1 MSYALNEN
9 KRRSI
14 IIEYIKN
21 NPDCNKQKVV
31 NALDGQLSRVPIL
44 HTLKELKKEGII
56 SESKEKQN
64 SRDHK
69 LNVNAGN
76 IVVSVSQ
83 EIDELEKAFFSLFK
97 SIKKK
102 YDAVYSSANST
113 NTYKGNIQ
121 DDVSKIV
128 DLLWESSSIFYEIVN
143 VYLLRSVILWP
154 KKVQDKDVL
163 KKLYSIVYTK
173 IADISLRL
181 SEVLKLHSAL
191 DYSPL
196 FYTNTWRNV
205 YATENFAKHVKL
217 FKDSNMEKESELLL
231 NSIWNVYD
239 ECKESAFPE
248 PRLYAW
254 NYNFNEGWK
263 KFVELHMKNPK
274 QTYDNYK
281 DYRLNFHDADSRSD
295 KTD

>member
-9 KRRSI
+9 KRSI

-21 NPDCNKQKVV
+21 NPGCNKQKVV

-44 HTLKELKKEGII
+44 NTLKELKEERII
-56 SESKEKQN
+56 HESKEKQN
-64 SRDHK
+64 SRDHN
-69 LNVNAGN
+69 LFVNADN
-76 IVVSVSQ
+76 ILVSVSQ
-83 EIDELEKAFFSLFK
+83 EIDELEKAFFTLFK

-128 DLLWESSSIFYEIVN
+128 NLLWESSSIFYEIVN

-181 SEVLKLHSAL
+181 SEMLKLHPAL
-191 DYSPL
+191 DYNPL
-196 FYTNTWRNV
+196 IYTNAWRNV

-217 FKDSNMEKESELLL
+217 FKDSNMEKESEPLL

-248 PRLYAW
+248 SRLYNW
-254 NYNFNEGWK
+254 DYNFNEGWK
-263 KFVELHMKNPK
+263 KFVEFHMKHPE

-281 DYRLNFHDADSRSD
+281 EYYLSFHDVTSTSNKKD
-295 KTD
+295 

>member
-21 NPDCNKQKVV
+21 NPGCNKQKVV

-44 HTLKELKKEGII
+44 NTLKELKKERII
-56 SESKEKQN
+56 HELKEKQN

-69 LNVNAGN
+69 LFVNTGN

-83 EIDELEKAFFSLFK
+83 EIDELEKSFFSLFK

-128 DLLWESSSIFYEIVN
+128 NLLWESSSIFYEIVN

-181 SEVLKLHSAL
+181 SEMLKLHPAL
-191 DYSPL
+191 DYNPL
-196 FYTNTWRNV
+196 IYTNAWRN
-205 YATENFAKHVKL
+205 
-217 FKDSNMEKESELLL
+217 
-231 NSIWNVYD
+231 
-239 ECKESAFPE
+239 
-248 PRLYAW
+248 
-254 NYNFNEGWK
+254 
-263 KFVELHMKNPK
+263 
-274 QTYDNYK
+274 
-281 DYRLNFHDADSRSD
+281 
-295 KTD
+295 

>member
-21 NPDCNKQKVV
+21 NPGCNKQKVV
-31 NALDGQLSRVPIL
+31 DALDGQLSRVPIL
-44 HTLKELKKEGII
+44 NALKELKKEGII

-69 LNVNAGN
+69 LFVNTGN

-128 DLLWESSSIFYEIVN
+128 DLLWEASSIFYEIVN

-154 KKVQDKDVL
+154 KKVQDKDVQ

-181 SEVLKLHSAL
+181 SEVLKLHPAL
-191 DYSPL
+191 DYNPL
-196 FYTNTWRNV
+196 IYTNAWRNV
-205 YATENFAKHVKL
+205 YATENFAKHMKL
-217 FKDSNMEKESELLL
+217 FKDSNMEKESEPLL

-263 KFVELHMKNPK
+263 KLVELHRKHPE

-281 DYRLNFHDADSRSD
+281 EY
-295 KTD
+295 